1 MTLGITV
8 LLEKQLAETFRYL
21 PKFYKLDIFK
31 GKTERKK
38 CNMELNKSKLVC
50 RSSTLYNV
58 LIANLK
64 NKQRAKKFSTSWIQ
78 TETRE
83 G

>member
-1 MTLGITV
+1 
-8 LLEKQLAETFRYL
+8 
-21 PKFYKLDIFK
+21 
-31 GKTERKK
+31 
-38 CNMELNKSKLVC
+38 MELNKLKLVC

-64 NKQRAKKFSTSWIQ
+64 NKQRAKKFAKSWIQ

-83 G
+83 A